1 MCCEGDPVTKS
12 LAAEPSRP
20 RQRRPL
26 PPRGGHR
33 WRSRSGPAGRCRAE
47 LPELRA
53 VGSEDVLRGARGV
66 PPHCC
71 LCDLLALKRCA
82 RRSPV
87 LQPPAGRPPGPSQD
101 ALRTTALSAR
111 GSSPPWLE
119 GLKPAVH
126 VGRGGRGGWPAGGGA
141 PGASALP
148 SLALGQRGSGVSGG
162 RTWGRWT
169 HVPRVPS
176 CALRWVFSGQRAAPR
191 PDVHT
196 HSDSDAA
203 VGRGSPDP
211 ACRAREGPRP
221 RDRPRGSHAV
231 TLHAPDD
238 FSSSVRTVTVQREG
252 SQGFGV
258 THVTHFSSPSSHL

>member
-1 MCCEGDPVTKS
+1 MKVTPSRRALQRS
-12 LAAEPSRP
+12 LPGPGSVARCPRVGGTTGGAGRGPRADAGAEP
-20 RQRRPL
+20 
-26 PPRGGHR
+26 
-33 WRSRSGPAGRCRAE
+33 
-47 LPELRA
+47 PELRA

-66 PPHCC
+66 PLHCC

-82 RRSPV
+82 RGSPV
-87 LQPPAGRPPGPSQD
+87 LQPPAGRPPGLSQD

-126 VGRGGRGGWPAGGGA
+126 VGRGARGGWPAGGGA

-176 CALRWVFSGQRAAPR
+176 SALRWVFSGQRAAPR
-191 PDVHT
+191 PDVYT
-196 HSDSDAA
+196 HSDSDAS

-221 RDRPRGSHAV
+221 RDWPRGSHAV